1 MSIASITA
9 DWQFVKT
16 KHLRYHISVTKNG
29 NGVVV
34 TEKYRVEVR
43 VGVNKMQNNKT
54 QNSALLAS

>member
-1 MSIASITA
+1 
-9 DWQFVKT
+9 
-16 KHLRYHISVTKNG
+16 VTKNG